1 MRMLALHGS
10 FWGLHLLPWSG
21 CCWGGEVILMLVC
34 LTGYQHFCCRPAPSL
49 RRLQTVKEL
58 ACPFLKF
65 LPTVRNSLRTERR
78 QEPTVAQVVGGPKS
92 QTSSHLCKL
101 IHILSLTNLS
111 LLIWPKSTPHGFSR
125 SKRLSVGECV
135 PASRSCITGHKPSGS
150 LHLQWKCKKKEN
162 GVQPKIQQGFLF
174 STHPMLSRKLGAG

>member
-21 CCWGGEVILMLVC
+21 CCWGGEVIFMLVC
-34 LTGYQHFCCRPAPSL
+34 LTGYQHLCCRPAPSL

-65 LPTVRNSLRTERR
+65 IPTVRNSLRTERR
-78 QEPTVAQVVGGPKS
+78 QEPTVAQVVEGPKS

-101 IHILSLTNLS
+101 IHILSLTNLW
-111 LLIWPKSTPHGFSR
+111 LLIWPKSTPPGFSR
-125 SKRLSVGECV
+125 SKRLSVCLPPDLV
-135 PASRSCITGHKPSGS
+135 SQAIKQVAVCICNESARRRKM
-150 LHLQWKCKKKEN
+150 K

>member
-1 MRMLALHGS
+1 MEASGAYTCSHGVAAA
-10 FWGLHLLPWSG
+10 GA
-21 CCWGGEVILMLVC
+21 GEVILMLVC
-34 LTGYQHFCCRPAPSL
+34 LTGYQHLCCRPAPL
-49 RRLQTVKEL
+49 LRRRLQTVKEL

-65 LPTVRNSLRTERR
+65 IPTVRNSSLTERR

-101 IHILSLTNLS
+101 IHILSLTNLL
-111 LLIWPKSTPHGFSR
+111 LLIWPKSTPPGFSR
-125 SKRLSVGECV
+125 SKRLSVVSVCLPPDLV
-135 PASRSCITGHKPSGS
+135 SQAINQVAVCICNESARRREMK
-150 LHLQWKCKKKEN
+150 